1 MNPLPPIKRHF
12 FGESS
17 SEDEVDRTRN
27 DDSDEYQFKDFS
39 DEDAGNDSDL
49 ASEYN
54 PEPLPPLDEGDTS
67 WKEYDP
73 DENYWYVGTEFL
85 DRQSTPSPTLVEAR
99 EKAAARKAA
108 RRRKK
113 AEARAAL
120 EEHRRRRAQSPIEPL
135 LAELDEKLD
144 RWEVTLALHR
154 AITFLEEGQDR
165 EAEHFVLEAFGIA
178 NRLGNP
184 VCLARCQYW
193 QGRVEYFRENY
204 QEAQQCFQA
213 CREGILDAPEGETI
227 KWYLRVSR
235 PGLTDEER
243 QQIGQSEQDR
253 DHAHDLYGYSPQ
265 STSPLSANFH
275 FPHLQDTE
283 HTWGEEGDEEGEL
296 PGEAVPYETDGEQQQ
311 TENPEQD
318 RDRAHSLYGYS
329 PENASPV
336 SADFHFPPHTWGKE
350 KEDRRPP
357 REATPD
363 KDHDDGRRRLLTP
376 KSRLPFVAGEFDSDG
391 LQLHRSQKH
400 FTFEMYPQ
408 GMAPRTRPTNIFPEQ
423 RNEILMSEESWKAFN
438 EYVQDKG
445 VTMSYLDREGQK
457 YREAIKRKNRAA
469 WAAWAAEK
477 KINTCTLM

>member
-17 SEDEVDRTRN
+17 SEDEADGHC
-27 DDSDEYQFKDFS
+27 DPDEYQFKDYSS
-39 DEDAGNDSDL
+39 DEENGGNASDL

-54 PEPLPPLDEGDTS
+54 PESLPPLDEGDTS

-73 DENYWYVGTEFL
+73 DEGYWYVGTEFL
-85 DRQSTPSPTLVEAR
+85 DRASTPSPTQVEAQ
-99 EKAAARKAA
+99 EKAAARRAA

-120 EEHRRRRAQSPIEPL
+120 EAHLERRRAEAPIEPL
-135 LAELDEKLD
+135 LAGLDEKLD

-165 EAEHFVLEAFGIA
+165 EAEHFVLEAVGIA
-178 NRLGNP
+178 QRLGNP

-193 QGRVEYFRENY
+193 QGRVEYSRENY
-204 QEAQQCFQA
+204 HEAQQCFQA

-227 KWYLRVSR
+227 TWYLRVSR
-235 PGLTDEER
+235 PGLTEEER
-243 QQIGQSEQDR
+243 QQIGESEQVRDR
-253 DHAHDLYGYSPQ
+253 AQGLYGYSPQ
-265 STSPLSANFH
+265 STSPVSGDFH

-283 HTWGEEGDEEGEL
+283 HAWGELEEGEP
-296 PGEAVPYETDGEQQQ
+296 PGEAMPYEADDEREQIR
-311 TENPEQD
+311 ESEQD
-318 RDRAHSLYGYS
+318 RDRAQAFYGYS
-329 PENASPV
+329 PENASLV
-336 SADFHFPPHTWGKE
+336 SANFHFAQHTRKE
-350 KEDRRPP
+350 EDRP
-357 REATPD
+357 RSEATPD
-363 KDHDDGRRRLLTP
+363 ETSNDNQRRILTP

-457 YREAIKRKNRAA
+457 YREAIKKKNRAA

-477 KINTCTLM
+477 RMNNTCVIM